1 MIMNQILDPIKVDLK
16 PNLLNI
22 VNTHQPNPYKSGYNF
37 YIIPTKRQ
45 TGMLELIHTY
55 LCGPT
60 QTRYLGGAS
69 YFMTFINDWCRYTWV
84 YFIRRKGDVFEYF
97 KEFKTMIEK

>member
-37 YIIPTKRQ
+37 YIIPTYPLNVEMDFLQ
-45 TGMLELIHTY
+45 HLIS
-55 LCGPT
+55 
-60 QTRYLGGAS
+60 A
-69 YFMTFINDWCRYTWV
+69 
-84 YFIRRKGDVFEYF
+84 
-97 KEFKTMIEK
+97 